1 MWKLHTERRRQL
13 QHQQLQTT
21 AVLKCVHLLTAGY
34 ARPGL
39 WQVHSA
45 PGPHPGASTPA
56 ARSTLGGRAPAAGGG
71 GSSRL
76 SGSYSQ
82 VPGRGNPS
90 DNVSSGGGGFAG
102 GGGNLQH
109 LATLWSDDSLLS
121 RNSSAGAAAAAGGGS
136 NADGGQEAGKVV
148 SPFNPFA
155 DQRA

>member
-1 MWKLHTERRRQL
+1 M
-13 QHQQLQTT
+13 
-21 AVLKCVHLLTAGY
+21 TAGY

-45 PGPHPGASTPA
+45 PGPHPA
-56 ARSTLGGRAPAAGGG
+56 APNLTTRSNLGGRSLAGGG
-71 GSSRL
+71 DDGGSSGL
-76 SGSYSQ
+76 TGSYSQ
-82 VPGRGNPS
+82 LPCLGNPS
-90 DNVSSGGGGFAG
+90 GNVSSGGGGGFAG

-121 RNSSAGAAAAAGGGS
+121 RNGSAGAAAAGGV
-136 NADGGQEAGKVV
+136 NADGGQEAGKIV